1 MFFLSPNLFLTSS
14 GVKSL
19 LALLLSLI
27 FTFPIENEL
36 DERIREEFLE
46 NIESENIELDDI
58 DEDYN
63 IENNEVTEEEKEGML
78 DTLYIDEG
86 LIDPEE
92 DF

>member
-1 MFFLSPNLFLTSS
+1 M
-14 GVKSL
+14 
-19 LALLLSLI
+19 
-27 FTFPIENEL
+27 

-78 DTLYIDEG
+78 DTLYIDEV
-86 LIDPEE
+86 LLDPEE

>member
-1 MFFLSPNLFLTSS
+1 MNEEE
-14 GVKSL
+14 
-19 LALLLSLI
+19 
-27 FTFPIENEL
+27 ENEL

-46 NIESENIELDDI
+46 NIERENIELDDI

-63 IENNEVTEEEKEGML
+63 TENNEVTEEEKDGML
-78 DTLYIDEG
+78 NTLYIDEG